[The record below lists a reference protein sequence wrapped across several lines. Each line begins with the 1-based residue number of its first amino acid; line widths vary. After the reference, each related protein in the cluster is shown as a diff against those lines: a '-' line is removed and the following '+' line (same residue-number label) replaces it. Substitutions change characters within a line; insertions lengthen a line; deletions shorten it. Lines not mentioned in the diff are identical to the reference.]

1 METWNVIRAYLGLGS
16 GQPCRNCGEPILAGD
31 IFGRSEGVCQT
42 CRFDAVVR
50 DRAA

>member
-1 METWNVIRAYLGLGS
+1 METWKVIRSYLGLGN
-16 GQPCRNCGEPILAGD
+16 GEPCRSCGNPIPSGD

-42 CRFDAVVR
+42 CRFDTVMR